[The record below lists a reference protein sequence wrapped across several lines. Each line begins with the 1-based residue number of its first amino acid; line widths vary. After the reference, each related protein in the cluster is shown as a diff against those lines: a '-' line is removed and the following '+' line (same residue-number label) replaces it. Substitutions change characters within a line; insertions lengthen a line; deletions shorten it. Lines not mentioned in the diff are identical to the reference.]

1 MRVDLILVLAA
12 SLVTVPDRPPKTKPD
27 PVKEDVKKLEGK
39 WSIVSM
45 ESNGR
50 TYPAATL
57 QRLQY
62 KLEISGDKFIRETRG
77 RKFAMTFKV
86 DLSKNPKTMDLA
98 TTTAVRPRTYHAI
111 FKLEGDTLTICQA
124 IGRGQRPTEFTS
136 QGVQPAILM
145 IWKRDKP

>member
-12 SLVTVPDRPPKTKPD
+12 SLVTVPDRPPKTKSD
-27 PVKEDVKKLEGK
+27 PVKEDMKKLEGK

-62 KLEISGDKFIRETRG
+62 KLEITRDQFIRETRG
-77 RKFAMTFKV
+77 RKHAMTFKV
-86 DLSKNPKTMDLA
+86 DLSKNPKTMDL
-98 TTTAVRPRTYHAI
+98 TTNTARPRTYHAI

-124 IGRGQRPTEFTS
+124 VGRGQRPTEFAS
-136 QGVQPAILM
+136 QGAQRALLM
-145 IWKRDKP
+145 VWKRDKP